1 MNYKY
6 SITHRVSGK
15 KVMINF
21 KNKQSLLKH
30 LNSKYDKVNKL
41 DNVYINF
48 AAICLPLKSTV
59 WYVDPDA
66 HTIVTTPVVTKTKS
80 TKSKPVMSNK
90 KLAEHRQ
97 LMRFIKR
104 LERKT

>member
-6 SITHRVSGK
+6 NITHRVSGK
-15 KVMINF
+15 KTVINF
-21 KNKQSLLKH
+21 KSKQSLLKH

-48 AAICLPLKSTV
+48 AAISLPLKSTV

-66 HTIVTTPVVTKTKS
+66 HNIATTPVVTKTKS
-80 TKSKPVMSNK
+80 TKTKPTMSKK

-97 LMRFIKR
+97 LKRFIKR
-104 LERKT
+104 LERRT